1 MDKINEIINF
11 LRKKKENNLFSISIM
26 SIKDMFLSYNDKI
39 KTIHNNNT
47 QIKLEQIKNDENIK
61 LTQIKSD
68 ENIKIIQ
75 IKYKQNNY
83 EECIKLKQDFEYCH
97 NLFK

>member
-1 MDKINEIINF
+1 MIYIYYFNDFFINY

-26 SIKDMFLSYNDKI
+26 SIKDIYLSYNDKI
-39 KTIHNNNT
+39 KTIHNNDT
-47 QIKLEQIKNDENIK
+47 QIKLEQIKLE
-61 LTQIKSD
+61 QIKSN

>member
-39 KTIHNNNT
+39 KTIHNNDT
-47 QIKLEQIKNDENIK
+47 QIKLE
-61 LTQIKSD
+61 QIKSD